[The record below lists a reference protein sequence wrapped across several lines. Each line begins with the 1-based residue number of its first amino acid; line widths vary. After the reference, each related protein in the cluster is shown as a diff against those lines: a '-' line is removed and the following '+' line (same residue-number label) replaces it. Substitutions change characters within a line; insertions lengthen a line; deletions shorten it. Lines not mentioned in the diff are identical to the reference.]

1 MTLQNELVIR
11 EASEEDIP
19 LLMAFIREMAAYEK
33 LLDEVSVDADV
44 LTEQIFMKHRAE
56 ARILECDGKP
66 VGYCVYFF
74 NFSTFMG
81 RGGLYVEDIYL
92 QPEYRGRGYGRQVFD
107 FLEQIAREEGCG
119 RMEWT
124 CLDWNSSAQKFYRR
138 FGADS
143 VDEWTIF
150 RKTL

>member
-1 MTLQNELVIR
+1 MNLQNELVIR
-11 EASEEDIP
+11 ETSEEDIP
-19 LLMAFIREMAAYEK
+19 LLVAFINEIAAYEK
-33 LLDEVSVDADV
+33 LQDEVSIDPDV
-44 LTEQIFMKHRAE
+44 LAEQIFGKHRAE

-92 QPEYRGRGYGRQVFD
+92 RPEYRGRGYGKAMFD
-107 FLEQIAREEGCG
+107 YLEKIAREEGCG

-124 CLDWNSSAQKFYRR
+124 CLDWNTSAQKFYRR
-138 FGADS
+138 FGAES

>member
-1 MTLQNELVIR
+1 MTLQNKLVIR

-19 LLMAFIREMAAYEK
+19 LLIAFIHEMAAYEK
-33 LLDEVSVDADV
+33 LLDEVSIDAGV
-44 LTEQIFMKHRAE
+44 LTEQIFVKHRAE
-56 ARILECDGKP
+56 ARILECDGKL

-92 QPEYRGRGYGRQVFD
+92 QPEYRGRGYGKVVFD
-107 FLEQIAREEGCG
+107 FLEQIARKEGCG